1 MCVLLLICSAED
13 VKHDRYA
20 VAAAD
25 TELGLLYIDMGR
37 LEEAER
43 ILEAT
48 KYVHNEMELL
58 IGLA

>member
-1 MCVLLLICSAED
+1 MDE

-37 LEEAER
+37 LEEAEQ

-48 KYVHNEMELL
+48 KCVYKHYETVISITMLCLL
-58 IGLA
+58 C

>member
-1 MCVLLLICSAED
+1 MRSFVIAPYRAEE

-25 TELGLLYIDMGR
+25 MELGLLYIDMGR
-37 LEEAER
+37 LKEAER

-48 KYVHNEMELL
+48 K
-58 IGLA
+58 